1 MIYQII
7 LDRHERKI
15 ITDILSQEDFKLINN
30 KKTKEIGNIIFVVP
44 ELLPFAGGHTSIL
57 RLGTK
62 LEEKGYSVIYAS
74 ISKQKAATMRSIA
87 VKNLSSVRG
96 KFLTFSSLEL
106 VSSENNIIVATSWQ
120 TAYYAKRLRGYKL
133 YFVQDFEPYFFKLNE
148 RYLLAK
154 KTYEMGFHIISLGA
168 WNIKQITRECNV
180 SKSHLDSIDFPY
192 EGAEYSVKHRDYH
205 KYSLKK
211 EFQIAVYAKE
221 EGKRLPNLLQNI
233 LERTSQILNK
243 EGITL
248 KILFFGFNKHYP
260 VSVGQN
266 LGKLTKKELE
276 KLYQESDFG
285 LVASMTNI
293 SLVPYEMLA
302 TGLPIIEFVD
312 GSFPFFFPE
321 GSATL
326 IDFNAELLAK
336 EVLNNIKEPSILE
349 KQIQRARHYLKTLSW
364 DKSAQQFEEIL
375 KEVCY
380 DSSKD

>member
-1 MIYQII
+1 MMYQIV

-30 KKTKEIGNIIFVVP
+30 KKTKKIGNIIFVVP

-62 LEEKGYSVIYAS
+62 LAEKGYSVIYAS
-74 ISKQKAATMRSIA
+74 ISEQKASTMRSIA
-87 VKNLSSVRG
+87 VRNLSSVRG

-106 VSSENNIIVATSWQ
+106 VNSESNIIVATSWQ
-120 TAYYAKRLRGYKL
+120 TAYYAKRLQGYKL

-154 KTYEMGFHIISLGA
+154 KTYEMGFHIVSLGA
-168 WNIKQITRECNV
+168 WNIHQIKRECDV
-180 SKSHLDSIDFPY
+180 SNSRLDSIDFPY
-192 EGAEYSVKHRDYH
+192 EGAEYSIRQRNFH

-221 EGKRLPNLLQNI
+221 EGKRLPNLIQSI
-233 LERTSQILNK
+233 LERTSQTLQR
-243 EGITL
+243 EGVKL
-248 KILFFGFNKHYP
+248 KILFFGFNKSYP
-260 VSVGQN
+260 VSVGKN

-326 IDFNAELLAK
+326 IDFNADLLAK
-336 EVLNNIKEPSILE
+336 AVLNNIKDPSILE
-349 KQIQRARHYLKTLSW
+349 NQIQRAGHHLKTLSW
-364 DKSAQQFEEIL
+364 DKSVQQFEEIL
-375 KEVCY
+375 KEGCY